1 MISKTVITGG
11 ASGIGLAI
19 AAKLLADGGKVC
31 LLDQSDENLV
41 AAQERFGSERV
52 MTATADVRD
61 DAALNLAIRAGAE
74 FMGGLNGCVAS
85 AGIGYRVP
93 ILESGTEDFARVVA
107 INLTG
112 VYSTLRH
119 AAEVMIER
127 GTRGSLV
134 SVASVCGIR
143 GCADR
148 AAYGASKAGVINLT
162 QVAAIEFAKHGI
174 RANALCPAPINTP
187 LIAGV
192 QTAQHKEEWLSTI
205 PMERYGEPE
214 EVAELAAFLLSDKA
228 SYITGQAIGVDG
240 GWMGTGLQ
248 TADNHVRREVAE

>member
-1 MISKTVITGG
+1 MTGKTVITGG
-11 ASGIGLAI
+11 ASGIGLAT
-19 AAKLLADGGKVC
+19 AAKLLAEGGMVC
-31 LLDQSDENLV
+31 LLDQSEDTLATAREKL
-41 AAQERFGSERV
+41 GSERV

-61 DAALNLAIRAGAE
+61 HTALDRAIRSGAE
-74 FMGGLNGCVAS
+74 FMGGLTGCVAS

-93 ILESGTEDFARVVA
+93 ILESETEDFERVIA

-119 AAEVMIER
+119 AARAMIER

-134 SVASVCGIR
+134 SLASVCGVR

-148 AAYGASKAGVINLT
+148 AAYGAAKAGVINLT

-187 LIAGV
+187 LIDGV
-192 QTAQHKEEWLSTI
+192 QSAQHKAEWLSTI
-205 PMERYGEPE
+205 PMDRYGEPK
-214 EVAELAAFLLSDKA
+214 EVAELAAFLLGDKA

-248 TADNHVRREVAE
+248 TADTQISREAAE